1 MQPLS
6 PYICV
11 MKKVTAIFFL
21 SLYLFSSTELKQL
34 VKLPLLF
41 QHYKEHKELDGG
53 ISFLQF
59 LRIHYHDATV
69 IDDDYAK
76 DMQLP
81 FKSHDAC
88 QNINLN
94 AVTATFFPSTIE
106 KPYIPSGENHIIN
119 NDDFINS
126 VYLSSVWQPP
136 RFV

>member
-1 MQPLS
+1 
-6 PYICV
+6 
-11 MKKVTAIFFL
+11 MKKVTAVFFL

-41 QHYKEHKELDGG
+41 QHYKEHKVLDGG

-59 LRIHYHDATV
+59 LRIHYHDTAV

-81 FKSHDAC
+81 FKNHDAC
-88 QNINLN
+88 HNINFN
-94 AVTATFFPSTIE
+94 VSSATSFPSAAE
-106 KPYIPSGENHIIN
+106 KPFISCQHGHIIS

-136 RFV
+136 RFA

>member
-1 MQPLS
+1 
-6 PYICV
+6 
-11 MKKVTAIFFL
+11 MKKATAIFFL

-41 QHYKEHKELDGG
+41 QHYKEHKALDGS

-69 IDDDYAK
+69 IDDDYAR

-81 FKSHDAC
+81 FKNHDTC
-88 QNINLN
+88 HNISFN
-94 AVTATFFPSTIE
+94 ALTATSFPSVIE
-106 KPYIPSGENHIIN
+106 KPVLPCRHNYIIS
-119 NDDFINS
+119 NDDFLNT

-136 RFV
+136 RPV